1 MCGEGGFIRYG
12 YLGKW
17 GVEEKRSRMRKMGR
31 RLKGEEIKWG
41 GEEIKGEEIK
51 EGRD

>member
-17 GVEEKRSRMRKMGR
+17 GVEERRSRMRKMGR

-41 GEEIKGEEIK
+41 G
-51 EGRD
+51 D